1 MKRIFAGSLCITKQ
15 KLYVVIFAALI
26 VAALLITSIVLYT
39 RNIVRID
46 ESSMPAEIS
55 GLYVG
60 LNGNWHKALYFEPA
74 PYNKDFG
81 LYMQLT
87 DFSVEV
93 EDGSSFIETGA
104 WTFDGEYVN
113 IVSDSMREM
122 QKAMEALGEEA
133 PAYEGT
139 DYTVW
144 GNYIFNLADICE
156 GNIPGK
162 NRFRAICKSDGVEYR
177 FNYNGTYTY
186 TNDKV
191 TECGKYTRN
200 CQILSLMD
208 ENSGKV
214 KELFVYNGGAT
225 PFAWVKSSNQDL
237 EMERLNTLSEGEEYI
252 YTKGLDMV
260 SEEIRE
266 TIREKYPKLLSGNVS
281 VITGKPIKCEKKSV
295 ILGYILFDIEY
306 KNEKDP
312 ACYPMKCTI
321 NYADGTAVYSRY
333 GSLFTIRGMSLDD
346 YKEYMND
353 K

>member
-1 MKRIFAGSLCITKQ
+1 MKRTFAGSLCITKQ
-15 KLYVVIFAALI
+15 KLYVVIFVALI

-46 ESSMPAEIS
+46 EPSMPAEIS

-60 LNGNWHKALYFEPA
+60 LNGNWHKALYFEPT

-93 EDGSSFIETGA
+93 GDGSSFIETGA

-113 IVSDSMREM
+113 ITSDSMREM
-122 QKAMEALGEEA
+122 QEAMESLGEEA

-144 GNYIFNLADICE
+144 GNYIFNLADIYE
-156 GNIPGK
+156 GNIPGQ
-162 NRFRAICKSDGVEYR
+162 NRFCAVCKSDEVEYS
-177 FNYNGTYTY
+177 FDYNGTYTY
-186 TNDKV
+186 TNGKV

-200 CQILSLMD
+200 SQILSLMD

-214 KELFVYNGGAT
+214 KELLVYNGGVT

-237 EMERLNTLSEGEEYI
+237 EMERLNTLSEREEYI

-260 SEEIRE
+260 SEEIKE
-266 TIREKYPKLLSGNVS
+266 TIQEKFPKGNAS

-295 ILGYILFDIEY
+295 VLGYILFDIEY

-312 ACYPMKCTI
+312 TCCPIKCTV
-321 NYADGTAVYSRY
+321 NYDDMTVAYSIY
-333 GSLFTIRGMSLDD
+333 DNLLSIRGMSFDD

-353 K
+353 E